1 MAIKMAKEV
10 NYMKIFLA
18 TIIMFVVAISAN
30 ACVSNVHEK
39 I

>member
-1 MAIKMAKEV
+1 MAIKMDMEV

-18 TIIMFVVAISAN
+18 IIIMFVTAISAN